1 MKRAVFIDRDG
12 VICRNR
18 RDHVKSWEEFVFLP
32 GARAALA
39 QLARS
44 DLAVVIITNQAVINR
59 GIMSVD
65 AVEDIHRRM
74 IQAIQVAGGRI
85 DGVFYCPH
93 RPDEQCGCRKPQ
105 PGMLLQAAR
114 ELGID
119 LERSY
124 LIGDAW
130 SDMLAGQ
137 AAGCRCYMVLTG
149 RGRRQFLSC
158 LPKGHNGFRLAR
170 NLQDAV
176 RKILARE
183 CLATRLPREW
193 YQTSGVWG
201 NTL

>member
-18 RDHVKSWEEFVFLP
+18 QDHVKSWNEFVFLP

-39 QLARS
+39 RLAYS

-59 GIMSVD
+59 GIVSME

-74 IQAIQVAGGRI
+74 TRAIQVAGGRV

-114 ELGID
+114 ELDID

-137 AAGCRCYMVLTG
+137 AVGCRCYMVLTG
-149 RGRRQFLSC
+149 RGRHQFLEC
-158 LPKGHNGFRLAR
+158 VRKGYSGFRLAW

-176 RKILARE
+176 RMILAKE
-183 CLATRLPREW
+183 QSSARLPRGLSPSW
-193 YQTSGVWG
+193 TGGVSR
-201 NTL
+201 